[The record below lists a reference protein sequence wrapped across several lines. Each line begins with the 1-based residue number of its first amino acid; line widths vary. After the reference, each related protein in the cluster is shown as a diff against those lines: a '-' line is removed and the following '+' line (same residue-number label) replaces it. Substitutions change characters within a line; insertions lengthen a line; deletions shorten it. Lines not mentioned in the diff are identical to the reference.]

1 MPLSLKGS
9 KEYSLLEDV
18 AQLAA
23 SADTYV
29 QTDAHALRVAELS
42 RAIALRLGLSAREAG
57 ALGEAAL
64 FHDVGKLGLP
74 KDILEK
80 PGRLSPDEI
89 NLVRGHTLLGAA
101 ILLIRGGSDHPL
113 AVEVALNHHERWD
126 GAGYPRRLKGLEI
139 PLSGRI
145 VAVADAFDALI
156 NPRPYKLT
164 WTVPSALE
172 EVRRQTGSQFDPWVV
187 EAFLRVVAK
196 EYPEPNTPWL
206 HERVMLETRAG
217 RFVTE

>member
-1 MPLSLKGS
+1 MLLSLEVS

-23 SADTYV
+23 SADAYV
-29 QTDAHALRVAELS
+29 KTDAHALRVAELS
-42 RAIALRLGLSAREAG
+42 QAVALYLGLSAQEAG

-80 PGRLSPDEI
+80 PGRLSPSEVD
-89 NLVRGHTLLGAA
+89 LMQRHTLLGAA
-101 ILLIRGGSDHPL
+101 ILWIQGGNACSL
-113 AVEVALNHHERWD
+113 AMEVALHHHERWD
-126 GAGYPRRLKGLEI
+126 GAGYPRRLKGREI

-145 VAVADAFDALI
+145 VAVTDAFDALI
-156 NPRPYKLT
+156 NPRSYKLA

-172 EVRRQTGSQFDPWVV
+172 EVRRQTGSQFDPWVA
-187 EAFLRVVAK
+187 EAFLQVVGK
-196 EYPEPNTPWL
+196 PYTPWL
-206 HERVMLETRAG
+206 HERVMFEPRIEQ
-217 RFVTE
+217 FVAE